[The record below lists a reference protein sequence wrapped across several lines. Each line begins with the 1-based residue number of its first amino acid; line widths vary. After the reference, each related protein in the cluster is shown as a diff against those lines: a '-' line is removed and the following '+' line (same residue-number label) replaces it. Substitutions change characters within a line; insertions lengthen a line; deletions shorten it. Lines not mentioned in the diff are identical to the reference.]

1 MTSVQ
6 QSTRVLKL
14 RVHSSA
20 LSVVRGMPWRHLS
33 ITSKRAEA
41 GQGPQPAGALGA
53 HVPLGPCHEL
63 GTAGA
68 CATASAFLWPTERR
82 CPCLVACPVPRV
94 ELRGR
99 GKGQR
104 YGISNHPLLTSPVSY
119 TKAESLLTVL
129 KKKKPKTTPHQQQKK
144 RKNNGECT

>member
-1 MTSVQ
+1 M
-6 QSTRVLKL
+6 
-14 RVHSSA
+14 
-20 LSVVRGMPWRHLS
+20 
-33 ITSKRAEA
+33 
-41 GQGPQPAGALGA
+41 
-53 HVPLGPCHEL
+53 
-63 GTAGA
+63 
-68 CATASAFLWPTERR
+68 ASAFLWPTERR

-99 GKGQR
+99 RKGQR